1 MALIGINNE
10 NEFYSHHYLSEIFG
24 NDIRGVLD
32 GWNQQEQQ
40 ARELERNARTEG
52 ETPEPGY
59 RTPRRQL
66 ESYSGRYFKL
76 LNEQQKERATDNRL
90 RDQLNRWKPVLSALG
105 YEVKPQQI
113 ELDDKN
119 LLPLLARYEDQSGAP
134 SLWIAM
140 AHDVI
145 DEDNTDPLAL
155 PLLKEQFTQNIEPDR
170 LRAMTKDKHGQPLS
184 WQDLISK
191 HVFTQAEPPRWLL
204 LLGNRQC
211 LLIDRTKWA
220 QNRVLRFDFE
230 EILGRKEGATLEAV
244 SVLLHK
250 DSVIP
255 QSGSTLLDNLD
266 ENSHKH
272 AFGVSEDLKY
282 ALRESIELLGNEAM
296 EYLLERNRANYTGQ
310 KAIDPEK
317 LSREALRYMYRL
329 LFLFYIEA
337 RPELGYAQMDSATY
351 LKGYSLESLRELEM
365 IQLTGDEA
373 LNGSYIHDSL
383 NMLFRLIF
391 KGYQPQTVQKDTLA
405 TTDDTFTIARL
416 DSHLFDL
423 KETPILNR
431 VVFTN
436 KTLQRVIQLM
446 SLSRPGKGKN
456 KRRGRIS
463 YNQLG
468 INQLGAVYEALL
480 SYRGFFASE
489 DLYEVK
495 KAGEELNELETG
507 YFVTASELPKYD
519 EKEKVYHTSGPDKG
533 KLICH
538 PKGSF
543 IYRMAG
549 RDREK
554 SASYYTPEVLTKSL
568 VKYALKELY
577 KEQVEPIADKHH
589 KADKIL
595 TLKVC
600 EPAMGSAAFLNEAIN
615 QLAEK
620 YLELK
625 QDAEGTRIPQ
635 EQYTYELQ
643 RVKMYLADNN
653 VFGVD
658 LNPVAVELAEV
669 SLWLNAISNDTFVPW
684 FGYQLF
690 NGNSL
695 IGARR
700 QTFAAHELQYGA
712 KKIKKDASWLNRAPK
727 RVMPGE
733 QRADGDVYHFLL
745 PDEAM
750 ANYKDKAV
758 KDLKSEQIKAIN
770 DWRKE
775 FIQSFSDDELAQL
788 QRISSKIDTLWQE
801 HTKELKYLRDKT
813 SDNYNV
819 WPLSLD
825 KTNFETNMAAKDE
838 LLIKSQTAKSSNYQ
852 KLKLVMD
859 YWCALWFWP
868 IDQTGELPERWEY
881 LMELETLVEGYV
893 EVELTVETN
902 VDKMQTLD
910 MFAEMETVT
919 TRHDLFSKS
928 SLDRKF
934 IYDKFPRL
942 KVVDQLAQRQKFFH
956 WELEFADIFALDAES
971 GQGGGFDLILGNP
984 PWLKVEWQEG
994 GVMGDFEPE
1003 FILKKLSASKLNSLR
1018 EQTFEQIPELQQAY
1032 LAEYEESAGTQNFLN
1047 AMVNYP
1053 ELKGQQTNLY
1063 KCFLPQAWR
1072 INNPQGVA
1080 GFLHPEGIYDDPKGG
1095 SFRQLVYPRLRAH
1108 FQFHNEMS
1116 LFAEVHHATMY
1127 SVNIYGA
1134 KQDDILFTN
1143 IANLFLPKTVD
1154 EIFAHDGEGV
1164 TPGLKDIDIALDGKV
1179 NSKWGITPH
1188 ASRALHIDKNTLELF
1203 AKLYDVEGTPA
1214 TAARLP
1220 ALHSEQLIS
1229 VLEKFAAQP
1238 KRLGDLQGEY
1248 MSLEMW
1254 HETNAQKDG
1263 TIERTTQFPTSAK
1276 QWVLSGPH
1284 FFVGTPMYKTPR
1296 YPCKLNSDYD
1306 VLDLTT
1312 IPDDYLPRTNY
1323 VPACN
1328 EEEYLKRTPKVPW
1341 VDEADLQQWHDQGAN
1356 SAVKPQPRP
1365 VTDYYR
1371 FVNREMLSQS
1381 GERTMISI
1389 IVPKGAAHINTCLG
1403 TTFKQAKDMLDYYG
1417 MCLSVPIDY
1426 RVKSTGMGHAN
1437 TTLINQLPVLSNNV
1451 YRADIHLRALSLV
1464 GLTSA
1469 YAELWEECFSEQ
1481 FNLQQWAKSDPRLS
1495 KGFFEGLTSQWQRN
1509 CALRTDYER
1518 RQALV
1523 EIDVLVAMALGL
1535 TLDEL
1540 KTIYRVQFPVMR
1552 QYEADTWYD
1561 QTGRIVFTASKGLVG
1576 VGLPRKAAKKE
1587 SLYTLKTGEID
1598 GRTVTPVWRDDTQK
1612 TEKDIAKLMATPEQP
1627 KEMIPLGW
1635 EDICD
1640 LKSGSVFKTVQDDTV
1655 PKGPVTRTI
1664 EYIAPFDKC
1673 DREQDYDTVWAE
1685 FERRFDQEGSD
1696 A

>member
-1 MALIGINNE
+1 MALVGINNE

-24 NDIRGVLD
+24 SDIRGVLD
-32 GWNQQEQQ
+32 VWNQQEQQ
-40 ARELERNARTEG
+40 ARELERIARADG
-52 ETPEPGY
+52 ESPQPGY

-76 LNEQQKERATDNRL
+76 LNEQQKERATGKRL

-119 LLPLLARYEDQSGAP
+119 LLPLLASYEDQSGAP

-140 AHDVI
+140 AHDLI

-155 PLLKEQFTQNIEPDR
+155 PLLKEQFTQNIEPSQ

-211 LLIDRTKWA
+211 LLIDRTKWT
-220 QNRVLRFDFE
+220 QNRLLRFDFE

-365 IQLTGDEA
+365 IQLTSEEA

-416 DSHLFDL
+416 DSHLFDP

-519 EKEKVYHTSGPDKG
+519 EKEKVYHINGPDKG

-577 KEQVEPIADKHH
+577 KEQIEPIEDKHQ

-595 TLKVC
+595 SLKIC

-625 QDAEGTRIPQ
+625 QGAEGTRIPQ

-733 QRADGDVYHFLL
+733 QRKNGDVYHFLL

-775 FIQSFSDDELAQL
+775 FIQSFSDDELVQL
-788 QRISSKIDTLWQE
+788 QRISDKIDVLWQE
-801 HTKELKYLRDKT
+801 HTKELKYLREKT
-813 SDNYNV
+813 SDDYNV
-819 WPLSLD
+819 WPLSMDTFTL
-825 KTNFETNMAAKDE
+825 ETNMAAKDE

-868 IDQTGELPERWEY
+868 IDLSGELPERWEY

-910 MFAEMETVT
+910 MFAEVETVT
-919 TRHDLFSKS
+919 TRHDLFAKS

-1018 EQTFEQIPELQQAY
+1018 EQTFEQIPELRQAY

-1047 AMVNYP
+1047 ALVNYP

-1072 INNPQGVA
+1072 INNQQGVA

-1095 SFRQLVYPRLRAH
+1095 AFRGLVYPRLKAH
-1108 FQFHNEMS
+1108 FQFQNQFK
-1116 LFAEVHHATMY
+1116 LFAEIDNQVYFGIH
-1127 SVNIYGA
+1127 IYGY
-1134 KQDDILFTN
+1134 KSEQILFEN
-1143 IANLFLPKTVD
+1143 ISNLFTPSTID
-1154 EIFAHDGEGV
+1154 ACIEHDGSGEV
-1164 TPGLKDIDIALDGKV
+1164 PGLKKMLVDSEQKV
-1179 NSKWGITPH
+1179 SFNWNTEGHLSRIVNITETNL
-1188 ASRALHIDKNTLELF
+1188 ALF
-1203 AKLYDVEGTPA
+1203 AKLYDAEGTPV

-1220 ALHSEQLIS
+1220 AIHSEQLIS
-1229 VLEKFAAQP
+1229 VLEKFASQP
-1238 KRLGDLQGEY
+1238 KRLGDLKGEY
-1248 MSLEMW
+1248 ISTVMFD
-1254 HETNAQKDG
+1254 ETYSQRDG
-1263 TIERTTQFPTSAK
+1263 TIKRDTQFPTNVN

-1284 FFVGTPMYKTPR
+1284 FYVGRPFYNTPQAVCNTNR
-1296 YPCKLNSDYD
+1296 SYD

-1312 IPDDYLPRTNY
+1312 ITDDYLPRTNY
-1323 VPACN
+1323 VPACDMV
-1328 EEEYLKRTPKVPW
+1328 EYARRTPKVPW
-1341 VDEADLQQWHDQGAN
+1341 LDEADLQQWNDKGA
-1356 SAVKPQPRP
+1356 SPADKPHPKH

-1371 FVNREMLSQS
+1371 FVNRRMFGPSA
-1381 GERTMISI
+1381 ERSMISAI
-1389 IVPKGAAHINTCLG
+1389 SPKHAANINTVVS
-1403 TTFKQAKDMLDYYG
+1403 TPFKDLRKLANFAASTHSIVFDFYLKSTGKSDLYG
-1417 MCLSVPIDY
+1417 SLLEMFPYIESCELRLRGLALNCLSVEYSELWAGNWQADFTDY
-1426 RVKSTGMGHAN
+1426 RWAKFESR
-1437 TTLINQLPVLSNNV
+1437 LSN
-1451 YRADIHLRALSLV
+1451 DFFKHL
-1464 GLTSA
+1464 T
-1469 YAELWEECFSEQ
+1469 
-1481 FNLQQWAKSDPRLS
+1481 P
-1495 KGFFEGLTSQWQRN
+1495 QWQRN

-1523 EIDVLVAMALGL
+1523 EIDVLVAMSMGL
-1535 TLDEL
+1535 TLEEL

-1561 QTGRIVFTASKGLVG
+1561 KTGRIVFTASKGLVG

-1598 GRTVTPVWRDDTQK
+1598 GRTVTPVWRDDTKK
-1612 TEKDIAKLMATPEQP
+1612 TEKDIAKLMPTPEQP

-1640 LKSGSVFKTVQDDTV
+1640 LQSGSVFKTVQDDTV
-1655 PKGPVTRTI
+1655 PNGPVTRTI
-1664 EYIAPFDKC
+1664 EYVAPFDKC

-1685 FERRFDQEGSD
+1685 FERRFGQGGAE
-1696 A
+1696 